1 MHFIILGRMEI
12 EVVLGEEEP
21 GSLRFW
27 RESGLVRPFPFR
39 VVLVGWWRWVLVRL
53 S

>member
-21 GSLRFW
+21 GLLRFW
-27 RESGLVRPFPFR
+27 TESGLVGPFPFR
-39 VVLVGWWRWVLVRL
+39 VVLVRW
-53 S
+53 